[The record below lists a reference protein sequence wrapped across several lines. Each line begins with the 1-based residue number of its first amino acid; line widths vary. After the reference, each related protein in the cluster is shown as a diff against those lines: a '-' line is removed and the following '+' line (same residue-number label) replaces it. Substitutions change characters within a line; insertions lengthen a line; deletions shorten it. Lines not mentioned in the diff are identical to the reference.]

1 MLFHVNHNGRQRT
14 YVRRYRYLGIDDW
27 VQQVVDKIRN
37 PTSTDLDLTLNLTCD
52 PSIQPPDSLEVSTLL
67 RKRLLWN
74 TQIRA
79 DSEAMFRVRVQARL
93 ISLVTLEEDIFDIG
107 PVIARVALVQIS
119 ERNTD
124 GRSDGVPLLG
134 LCVGGVGSET
144 GVDAFAL
151 CEVASDVLATK
162 AVSDRSDFG
171 GVVGCAEGVECGV
184 DDRLDVCQW
193 MTLLPF
199 WQAVVQGRV

>member
-1 MLFHVNHNGRQRT
+1 MSGNT
-14 YVRRYRYLGIDDW
+14 ATGIDDR
-27 VQQVVDKIRN
+27 VQQLLDLIHN
-37 PTSTDLDLTLNLTCD
+37 STSSDLDLTSDLTCD
-52 PSIQPPDSLEVSTLL
+52 PSIQPPDSLEVSALL
-67 RKRLLWN
+67 RERLLWN
-74 TQIRA
+74 TQIGA
-79 DSEAMFRVRVQARL
+79 DSKAMFRVRVQARL
-93 ISLVTLEEDIFDIG
+93 ISLVTLEENVFDVG
-107 PVIARVALVQIS
+107 PVVARVALVQIS

-124 GRSDGVPLLG
+124 RRSNGIPLLG
-134 LCVGGVGSET
+134 LRVGRVCSET

-151 CEVASDVLATK
+151 CEVASDVLAAE